1 MVSDCITYQNSG
13 YFSKLINDYLNEN
26 DTLRTLYNRFPTI
39 ENFGLQIEEK
49 QRQFP
54 LKNRIALKE
63 QLQQQYQNFSISDS
77 TQLNINLLEKE
88 NTFTVTTGH
97 QLNLFTGPIYFI
109 YKIVAT
115 IKLCKQLKAAYPDF
129 NFVPVY
135 WMATEDHDFE
145 EINHFIYKGKK
156 ISWNKNSKG
165 PVGRL
170 TNEGLDKVFEEFSN
184 MLPSSLA
191 ANDLQKLFTVAYLQH
206 DNLAEA
212 TRFLVNELFK
222 NYGLVIVD
230 GDDKKLKE

>member
-109 YKIVAT
+109 YKIVSF
-115 IKLCKQLKAAYPDF
+115 C
-129 NFVPVY
+129 
-135 WMATEDHDFE
+135 
-145 EINHFIYKGKK
+145 
-156 ISWNKNSKG
+156 
-165 PVGRL
+165 
-170 TNEGLDKVFEEFSN
+170 
-184 MLPSSLA
+184 
-191 ANDLQKLFTVAYLQH
+191 
-206 DNLAEA
+206 
-212 TRFLVNELFK
+212 
-222 NYGLVIVD
+222 
-230 GDDKKLKE
+230 